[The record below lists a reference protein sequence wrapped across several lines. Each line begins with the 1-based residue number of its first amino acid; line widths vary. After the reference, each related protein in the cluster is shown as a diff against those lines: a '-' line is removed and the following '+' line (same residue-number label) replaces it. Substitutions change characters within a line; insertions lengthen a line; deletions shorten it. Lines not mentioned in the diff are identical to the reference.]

1 MFSLITAA
9 RNRNQ
14 NTAVVDDATGH
25 VHAVKTG
32 KYEKCRSEEMRR
44 EREANFRQALRD
56 QMRPFVGLASQ
67 ENQPTENREPE
78 ELLESRHVMLLDR
91 RQREHHRNAA
101 DDQQKGH
108 ERGQINSK
116 HVFRHRPVSARMTQN
131 PVTNDQTAKG
141 HSVAGEKEPHPQFA
155 PTLGGQGR
163 FLGLYYRVYCSSFT
177 HLPLSFGFQV
187 K

>member
-1 MFSLITAA
+1 MFGLITAA
-9 RNRNQ
+9 RNRGQ

-67 ENQPTENREPE
+67 ENQPTENREHE

-91 RQREHHRNAA
+91 RQREHHSNAA
-101 DDQQKGH
+101 YEQQKGNDH
-108 ERGQINSK
+108 DQINYK
-116 HVFRHRPVSARMTQN
+116 NVLRNRHV
-131 PVTNDQTAKG
+131 
-141 HSVAGEKEPHPQFA
+141 HP
-155 PTLGGQGR
+155 
-163 FLGLYYRVYCSSFT
+163 
-177 HLPLSFGFQV
+177 
-187 K
+187 